1 MTHNTLATLN
11 SAILAAI
18 PFTVLSW
25 MFISY

>member
-18 PFTVLSW
+18 PFAALSW
-25 MFISY
+25 MFIAY